1 MSGATRTGAPRG
13 ATAIHEAI
21 RTADEDGRAALVIY
35 LPAGFPT
42 MAASRACLEAA
53 VDAGA
58 DVLEVGFPF
67 SDPIMDG
74 PTIQMASQAALDR
87 GYRVDDDL
95 AMCAELTARVDAPVL
110 TMTYYTIPDRRGVD
124 AFAAQCV
131 DAGLSGA
138 ILPDLPADEAGPW
151 RAAAEAAGLG
161 TVFLASSVSTDARLA
176 AIGEASTGF
185 VYATGLLGVTG
196 VKDVAAETE
205 QLVQRIRPHAEVP
218 VCVGVGIK
226 TPDHARDV
234 AAYADGVIVGSAVVN
249 AAAAGEADT
258 AADRVH
264 DLVAALRT
272 GCER

>member
-1 MSGATRTGAPRG
+1 MSGPDR
-13 ATAIHEAI
+13 IHTAI
-21 RTADEDGRAALVIY
+21 RTANDGGRAALVIY

-42 MAASRACLEAA
+42 MAASRACLAAA

-74 PTIQMASQAALDR
+74 PTIQMATQQALDH

-95 AMCAELTARVDAPVL
+95 QMCRELTADVDAPVL
-110 TMTYYTIPDRRGVD
+110 TMTYYTIPDRRGID
-124 AFAAQCV
+124 RFAAQCV
-131 DAGLSGA
+131 DAGLAGA

-151 RAAAEAAGLG
+151 CESAAEADLA
-161 TVFLASSVSTDARLA
+161 TVFLASSISTEQRLA
-176 AIGEASTGF
+176 AIGGASTGF

-205 QLVQRIRPHAEVP
+205 QLVERIRPHTTDAP

-226 TPDHARDV
+226 TPDHARSV
-234 AAYADGVIVGSAVVN
+234 AAYADGVIVGSAVVQ
-249 AAAAGEADT
+249 AAADGDPNT
-258 AADRVH
+258 APDRVH
-264 DLVAALRT
+264 DLVAHLRE

>member
-1 MSGATRTGAPRG
+1 MSGVA
-13 ATAIHEAI
+13 AIHDAI
-21 RTADEDGRAALVIY
+21 RTANDDGRAALVIY
-35 LPAGFPT
+35 LPAGFPDMPT
-42 MAASRACLEAA
+42 SRDCLRAAA
-53 VDAGA
+53 DNGA

-74 PTIQMASQAALDR
+74 PTIQMASQTALDQ
-87 GYRVDDDL
+87 GYGVDDDL
-95 AMCAELTARVDAPVL
+95 AMCRELTAAVDVPAL
-110 TMTYYTIPDRRGVD
+110 TMTYYTIPDRRGID

-131 DAGLSGA
+131 DAGLTGA

-151 RAAAEAAGLG
+151 TEAAAGAGLA
-161 TVFLASSVSTDARLA
+161 TVFLASSVSTEERLA
-176 AIGEASTGF
+176 AIGAASTGF

-205 QLVQRIRPHAEVP
+205 QLVARIRPHTDAP

-226 TPDHARDV
+226 TPQHARDV

-249 AAAAGEADT
+249 AAADGDPGGAPE
-258 AADRVH
+258 RVGR
-264 DLVAALRT
+264 LVAALRE

>member
-1 MSGATRTGAPRG
+1 MSGAEQ
-13 ATAIHEAI
+13 IHGAI
-21 RTADEDGRAALVIY
+21 RRANDDGRAALVIY

-42 MAASRACLEAA
+42 MAVSLECLKAA
-53 VDAGA
+53 VTAGA

-74 PTIQMASQAALDR
+74 PTIQMATQRALDH

-95 AMCAELTARVDAPVL
+95 HMAHDLTREVEAPVL
-110 TMTYYTIPDRRGVD
+110 TMTYYTIPDRRGIGT
-124 AFAAQCV
+124 FATECV
-131 DAGLSGA
+131 RAGLAGA

-151 RAAAEAAGLG
+151 REAATDAGLA
-161 TVFLASSVSTDARLA
+161 TVFLAASVSTDQRLA

-205 QLVQRIRPHAEVP
+205 QLVERIRPHTDVP

-226 TPDHARDV
+226 TPAHARTV
-234 AAYADGVIVGSAVVN
+234 ADYADGVIVGSAVVS
-249 AAAAGEADT
+249 AANDGDPGT
-258 AADRVH
+258 APDRVH
-264 DLVAALRT
+264 ELVAALRQ
-272 GCER
+272 GCQRS